1 MDLSGYDLDN
11 VARTILSKAG
21 TNATP
26 ASMAAVA
33 SVIAAGGYNK
43 SPTEIVHVPIN
54 SPHGMRETKE
64 RQTILA
70 PTIQP
75 RPPEVADRQINVA
88 DEDRAIR
95 SYA

>member
-33 SVIAAGGYNK
+33 SVIAAGGYGK
-43 SPTEIVHVPIN
+43 SPTEIVH
-54 SPHGMRETKE
+54 
-64 RQTILA
+64 A
-70 PTIQP
+70 PYQFTP
-75 RPPEVADRQINVA
+75 WNAGNEGAANDP
-88 DEDRAIR
+88 R
-95 SYA
+95 SYDPTSPA